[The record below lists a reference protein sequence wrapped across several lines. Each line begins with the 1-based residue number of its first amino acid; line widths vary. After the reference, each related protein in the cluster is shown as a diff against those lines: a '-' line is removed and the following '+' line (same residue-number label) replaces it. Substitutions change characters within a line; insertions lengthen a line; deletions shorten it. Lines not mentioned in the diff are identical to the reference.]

1 VADFYT
7 GAYGN
12 RIPILDDLPAAR
24 DMLYPPGMGRGLVPR
39 DYAVDPPEMFAP
51 PDQMQ
56 LIPESEW
63 DARFDEQ
70 EATQSSLEH
79 LYLSGPGGTPIF
91 EHLDQNGFPDCWA
104 YSTGHAMML
113 ERLRRGSKVIR
124 LNPTGVATMLRQIN
138 GGWCGLSAKF
148 ARDHGFPEEGTGPG
162 QWPRLSRRG
171 KDTPELRAAM
181 LLNRVTEDWTDLTRA
196 VHSQNLTEAQSAT
209 CSFNNIPGPE
219 DFNHWAHSVCR
230 IRHVRIER
238 GSYGKL
244 ILNSWAGW
252 GRYGLGVLRGSKMPC
267 DGALAVRAT
276 T

>member
-1 VADFYT
+1 MADFYK
-7 GAYGN
+7 G
-12 RIPILDDLPAAR
+12 IPIIDDEPGAR
-24 DMLYPPGMGRGLVPR
+24 DLMYPPGVGRGLVPR
-39 DYAVDPPEMFAP
+39 DYELDPPEMFAP

-56 LIPESEW
+56 LIPASEW

-79 LYLSGPGGTPIF
+79 LYLSGPNGTPAF

-104 YSTGHAMML
+104 YSTGHAIML
-113 ERLRRGSKVIR
+113 DRLKRSPGVVPVR
-124 LNPTGVATMLRQIN
+124 LNPTAVATMLRQTN

-148 ARDHGFPEEGTGPG
+148 AREHGFPEEGSGPG
-162 QWPRLSRRG
+162 QWPKLSRRG
-171 KDTPELRAAM
+171 QDTPELRAAM
-181 LLNRVTEDWTDLTRA
+181 ARNRVEEDWTDLTRP

-238 GSYGKL
+238 GSWGKL
-244 ILNSWAGW
+244 ILNSWQGW
-252 GRYGLGVLRGSKMPC
+252 GRFGLGVLRGSKMPC
-267 DGALAVRAT
+267 DGGLAIRRT
-276 T
+276 TT